1 MPFEQNGIRYYSKS
15 ETASAIGVSRQTLY
29 RWIQDRKIPSPR
41 FERKRDG
48 RLFYSESEFKLIE
61 VFTNGIEQLHE
72 TRECQL
78 LAFPS
83 KSTGDT
89 P

>member
-15 ETASAIGVSRQTLY
+15 ETANAIGVSRQTLY

-72 TRECQL
+72 TQGHKL
-78 LAFPS
+78 LAHPN
-83 KSTGDT
+83 KSIRDT

>member
-15 ETASAIGVSRQTLY
+15 ETANAIGVSRQTLY
-29 RWIQDRKIPSPR
+29 RWIQDHKVPSPR

-48 RLFYSESEFKLIE
+48 RLFYSESEFQLIE
-61 VFTNGIEQLHE
+61 AFTNGIEQLHE
-72 TRECQL
+72 IQGHQL
-78 LAFPS
+78 LALPNN
-83 KSTGDT
+83 STRDM